1 MLWGSGLTGG
11 RMVAQPRLTKNQT
24 VTLGRVTLSI
34 PQGLDPKPYIR
45 EILTIEIAALTHPQS
60 QECLIKGLAA
70 ATSDADFASLL
81 ETFHLLSSTANAEKL
96 FEAIAQSER
105 SSQSPQSVDQ
115 LRQELGLAE
124 AAH

>member
-1 MLWGSGLTGG
+1 
-11 RMVAQPRLTKNQT
+11 
-24 VTLGRVTLSI
+24 
-34 PQGLDPKPYIR
+34 
-45 EILTIEIAALTHPQS
+45 
-60 QECLIKGLAA
+60 
-70 ATSDADFASLL
+70 LL

-105 SSQSPQSVDQ
+105 SRQVPQSVEQ

>member
-1 MLWGSGLTGG
+1 
-11 RMVAQPRLTKNQT
+11 MVAQAGLTPHRT
-24 VTLGRVTLSI
+24 VELGRVTLSI
-34 PQGLDPKPYIR
+34 PQGIDPKPYIR
-45 EILTIEIAALTHPQS
+45 EILTIEVAALTHPQA
-60 QECLIKGLAA
+60 QACLTRGLAE

-105 SSQSPQSVDQ
+105 SSQVPQSVDQ

>member
-1 MLWGSGLTGG
+1 
-11 RMVAQPRLTKNQT
+11 MVAQPSLMKNQT

-34 PQGLDPKPYIR
+34 PQEIDPKPYIR
-45 EILTIEIAALTHPQS
+45 EILTIEVAALTHPQAR
-60 QECLIKGLAA
+60 ECLTKGLAV

-81 ETFHLLSSTANAEKL
+81 ETFHLLGSTANAEKL

-105 SSQSPQSVDQ
+105 SSQAAQSVDQ

-124 AAH
+124 AAR

>member
-1 MLWGSGLTGG
+1 MLRADG
-11 RMVAQPRLTKNQT
+11 RARGDMVAQPSLTPHQT
-24 VTLGRVTLSI
+24 VELGRVTLSI
-34 PQGLDPKPYIR
+34 PQGIDPKPYIR
-45 EILTIEIAALTHPQS
+45 EILTIEVAALTHPQAK
-60 QECLIKGLAA
+60 ECLTQGLAV

-105 SSQSPQSVDQ
+105 SSQSAQSVDQ